1 MSGGVQVNQSES
13 RIDIVCMVFLKNY
26 FVLSVL
32 ISTVFCHFTYSIYSI
47 SHTSQIYSKWNT
59 YFTYYY
65 VIFIKHATLRF
76 STELLHIEKNAS
88 KHGQIIKANI

>member
-32 ISTVFCHFTYSIYSI
+32 ISTVFVTLLTVYHIHHKSTPNGTLIL
-47 SHTSQIYSKWNT
+47 HTT
-59 YFTYYY
+59 M
-65 VIFIKHATLRF
+65 
-76 STELLHIEKNAS
+76 
-88 KHGQIIKANI
+88 

>member
-32 ISTVFCHFTYSIYSI
+32 ISTVFVTLLTVYTVYHKHHKSTLNGTLIL
-47 SHTSQIYSKWNT
+47 HT
-59 YFTYYY
+59 
-65 VIFIKHATLRF
+65 AM
-76 STELLHIEKNAS
+76 
-88 KHGQIIKANI
+88 